1 MQIRTIILVASFLGS
16 VSAALVAGL
25 ITNQREIVQSAADAE
40 ARWNIYKLSIDRYI
54 AEEKEKLEAFGLEG
68 SNSFFW
74 RPENEQPLREAR
86 VSTGLYSRDISA
98 VATGEV
104 LNPLIRSLRERGDLK
119 DAKRILRIFFGPSL
133 QRGELLFFKVI
144 AASDFEQI
152 HCQKTLFSRDYDPCS
167 AIYETGFMDVGTRLD
182 LYQKLMTG
190 DQSWTGYMA
199 HTTVDD
205 EFFSAIHT
213 FLINVKGE
221 PGFIVQVGSSL
232 NPLIERLSEELNATS
247 EIIDLQRGESFY
259 ASLSPIGAASVAL
272 NDTERGLG
280 KYHTFDSLGKEV
292 MYFPLSEASDQ
303 SISKPSITLT
313 RDVSELLEAK
323 STYTR
328 NTIVAILLT
337 VVLIISVIAFIQQSL
352 LSGLGNAIQV
362 LQELTR
368 GNTDVAIKRRTG
380 MLQSD
385 NDEVGRLVSA
395 LASYKQSLDEI
406 NEIRQ
411 VQRLQRTA
419 RDKIIIE
426 KMGRLADELEGEA
439 KALLQNDIN
448 NLLKLAQGNEEGVES
463 TDDGAQLMSLAFEK
477 MSDQVAVL
485 ISARTSELE
494 KARDEAGEANLAK
507 SKFLANMSHEL
518 RTPLNAIIGYSEL
531 LAEEAEDEG
540 LDEMLGDLK
549 KINDS
554 GKHLLGLINDI
565 LDLSK
570 IEAGKLELFVSEFEL
585 ESVIT
590 VLRSVGE
597 PLAAKNNN
605 ALVVNVAQGIG
616 LMRSDET
623 RLRQCLLN
631 LMSNACKFTE
641 DGTVSLNAQ
650 SVVVNGEEWLSFEV
664 SDTGIG
670 MSAKQLD
677 TVFAEF
683 TQAESD
689 TTAKFGGTGLGL
701 SITKQL
707 IEMMHGSISVES
719 EIGKGS
725 TFRLRVPRR
734 ISEPTTTI
742 TESNERSTAD
752 PAWSNDARGLQ
763 RLLII
768 DDDPNVHELVE
779 RNFGSEF
786 SMMFADSGEKGIDI
800 LRKQRPDLLLLD
812 ILMPGRDGWSIL
824 SEIKNDED
832 LKDLPVIVI
841 SMLEDDKKAQGL
853 GASAHFT
860 KPIDRGLLLSEIQSL
875 LGSNTSG
882 MSALIIDDD
891 SETRS
896 LLTRLLGSNGFR
908 ISTAENGKTG
918 LEQVN
923 ENLDLIILDLSMPV
937 MDGFE
942 FLTHFNGKAMQNP
955 PKIIIFSGMELDDTL
970 RATLESVHVGFI
982 NKDDANISE
991 KLRQMALASIRS

>member
-1 MQIRTIILVASFLGS
+1 MQIRTIILVASFVGS

-25 ITNQREIVQSAADAE
+25 ITNQREVVQSAADAE

-54 AEEKEKLEAFGLEG
+54 AEESEKLEAFGLEG

-104 LNPLIRSLRERGDLK
+104 LNPLIRSLRERGNLK

-205 EFFSAIHT
+205 EFFSAIHS

-232 NPLIERLSEELNATS
+232 DPLIERLSEELNATS

-272 NDTERGLG
+272 NDTKQGVD
-280 KYHTFDSLGKEV
+280 KYHTFESLGKEV

-313 RDVSELLEAK
+313 RDISELLAAK

-337 VVLIISVIAFIQQSL
+337 VILIISVIAFIQQSL

-368 GNTDVAIKRRTG
+368 GNTNVAIKRRTG
-380 MLQSD
+380 MLQSE

-395 LASYKQSLDEI
+395 LTSYKHSLDEI

-419 RDKIIIE
+419 RDRIIIE

-448 NLLKLAQGNEEGVES
+448 NLLKLAQANEEGVET

-590 VLRSVGE
+590 VLKSVGE

-605 ALVVNVAQGIG
+605 TLIVNVVQDIG

-683 TQAESD
+683 IQAESD
-689 TTAKFGGTGLGL
+689 TAAKFGGTGLGL

-719 EIGKGS
+719 EMGKGS

-734 ISEPTTTI
+734 ISEPTTSI
-742 TESNERSTAD
+742 KKSDEKSTAD
-752 PAWSNDARGLQ
+752 LVWSNDGSGLQ

-786 SMMFADSGEKGIDI
+786 SMMFADSGEQGIDI

-824 SEIKNDED
+824 SEIKNDEN

-860 KPIDRGLLLSEIQSL
+860 KPIDRGRLLLEIQSL
-875 LGSNTSG
+875 LGSNTFG

-891 SETRS
+891 LETRN
-896 LLTRLLGSNGFR
+896 LLTRLLGANGFR
-908 ISTAENGKTG
+908 ITTAENGKIG
-918 LEQVN
+918 LEQLN

-942 FLTHFNGKAMQNP
+942 FLTHFNGKGMENP

-982 NKDDANISE
+982 NKNDADISE